1 MWHATSDYPAARRQA
16 PVEHTVLAWLQVD
29 TASATTLRQAV
40 IRAGVDAVRFLR
52 IDPCPNG
59 GPNCGPNCGP
69 IRALLCVEKDAA
81 PPPARAA
88 PATPARLPVARSHPA
103 RSASPCAL
111 SLSGARRQATS
122 MPCCRSK
129 GRVSPATGSIVAA
142 FAT

>member
-1 MWHATSDYPAARRQA
+1 MWHASSDYPTARRQA

-59 GPNCGPNCGP
+59 GPNCGS

-81 PPPARAA
+81 PALRAQLLQ
-88 PATPARLPVARSHPA
+88 RLPGCQWHEATRREARPRAH
-103 RSASPCAL
+103 
-111 SLSGARRQATS
+111 
-122 MPCCRSK
+122 
-129 GRVSPATGSIVAA
+129 
-142 FAT
+142 